1 MKCLT
6 FGSVRD
12 RSSANRPSIHIEH
25 RPAIEATMVRG
36 RNIQT
41 GSLDTVRITP
51 EGVGE
56 GKEVWQEVYNPSF
69 DVTPAELIS
78 EIDILSMCWARLII
92 LGCIVTEKGVA
103 ERKQGEKGID
113 VASVC

>member
-1 MKCLT
+1 M
-6 FGSVRD
+6 V
-12 RSSANRPSIHIEH
+12 SIHIEH

-36 RNIQT
+36 RNIET

-56 GKEVWQEVYNPSF
+56 GQEIWQGVYNPSF

-78 EIDILSMCWARLII
+78 EFSIPA
-92 LGCIVTEKGVA
+92 
-103 ERKQGEKGID
+103 
-113 VASVC
+113 